1 METEKLL
8 QERGATHGDFGVNA
22 AISQGI
28 KDALRCG
35 PQWQSLTP
43 AQREA
48 IDVIAA
54 KLARIVTGDHNCLDH
69 YRDIIGYTQ
78 LAMDATSKLP
88 GATDVK
94 VTKVKVNNY
103 RIVAEVK

>member
-8 QERGATHGDFGVNA
+8 QERGATHGDFGINA

-28 KDALRCG
+28 KDTLRCG

-54 KLARIVTGDHNCLDH
+54 KLARIVTGDYNCLDH
-69 YRDIIGYTQ
+69 YRDIIGYGQ
-78 LAMDATSKLP
+78 LAMEATARLKA
-88 GATDVK
+88 ATDIK
-94 VTKVKVNNY
+94 TTKIKVNSFSL
-103 RIVAEVK
+103 VADEK